1 MENSSL
7 AFSDVKDVG
16 FQPLEVSGLY
26 QMMRF
31 CGSDAQKT
39 ALLPMLLPL
48 CFLVTAMQSL
58 PVVTFAI
65 TSLLVPE
72 IIRSMQ

>member
-1 MENSSL
+1 MSRR
-7 AFSDVKDVG
+7 AG
-16 FQPLEVSGLY
+16 IGLEVSDAA

-39 ALLPMLLPL
+39 LLLMLFPL
-48 CFLVTAMQSL
+48 CFLMTAVRIL

-72 IIRSMQ
+72 IISSLK

>member
-1 MENSSL
+1 MWKILLSL
-7 AFSDVKDVG
+7 SDVKMLA
-16 FQPLEVSGLY
+16 FNHLEVSGLY

-39 ALLPMLLPL
+39 ALLPILPL

-65 TSLLVPE
+65 TSLVPE

>member
-1 MENSSL
+1 ML
-7 AFSDVKDVG
+7 KDAG
-16 FQPLEVSGLY
+16 IRLEVSDAP

-48 CFLVTAMQSL
+48 FFLMTTMQIL

-72 IIRSMQ
+72 IISSLK